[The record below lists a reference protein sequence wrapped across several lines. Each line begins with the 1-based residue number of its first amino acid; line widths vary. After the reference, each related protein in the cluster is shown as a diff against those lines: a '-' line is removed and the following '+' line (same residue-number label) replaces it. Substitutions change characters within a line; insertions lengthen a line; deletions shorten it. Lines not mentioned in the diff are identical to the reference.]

1 MCVPWTDEKK
11 RACMHCPLA
20 AITLVSILSLFI
32 LWLICFVPWGGCDG
46 GIKYNCAVGGSLFQS
61 NMSIYKNYSNKL
73 SLQTELMMCAQST
86 YLTMNVKDEF
96 ATSLCVSPDWT
107 LLEEKLPS
115 LIAGLPPELRQPIKA
130 LFDEF
135 LTREKA
141 VKGFLAG
148 YIGVILFLTIGAWI
162 FSCFYPA
169 RQRSISYLLGAFSF
183 LLAGFMYGA
192 SAYLWHKD
200 VGPQVAHQEISQGN
214 IVIIINSDFG
224 YQWWMQVA
232 TFGFHGLLSIAWF
245 IFYLTPLSSYEILT
259 VHPDETAN
267 LLN

>member
-1 MCVPWTDEKK
+1 
-11 RACMHCPLA
+11 MHCPLA

-115 LIAGLPPELRQPIKA
+115 LIYSLPPELQNQTKA
-130 LFDEF
+130 LLDEF
-135 LTREKA
+135 LSGEKV
-141 VKGFLAG
+141 VKGYLGG
-148 YIGVILFLTIGAWI
+148 YVVVILLLMIGIWI
-162 FSCFYPA
+162 FSCCYPA
-169 RQRSISYLLGAFSF
+169 RQRSYLLCAVSF
-183 LLAGFMYGA
+183 LLGGFMYTA
-192 SAYLWHKD
+192 SFCGWDEY
-200 VGPQVAHQEISQGN
+200 VGSQVTHQEISQDN
-214 IVIIINSDFG
+214 IVVIINSDFG
-224 YQWWMQVA
+224 IQWWMHVA
-232 TFGFHGLLSIAWF
+232 TFGFHGLLAIAWF
-245 IFYLTPLSSYEILT
+245 VFALIPLSSYETLT
-259 VHPDETAN
+259 VRPDAAAK